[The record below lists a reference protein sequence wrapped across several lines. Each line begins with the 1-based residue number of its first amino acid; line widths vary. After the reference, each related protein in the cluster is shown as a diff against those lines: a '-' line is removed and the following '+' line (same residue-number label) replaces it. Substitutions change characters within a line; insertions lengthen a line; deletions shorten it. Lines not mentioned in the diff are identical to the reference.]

1 LSKISDEE
9 NAGLF
14 FYFRGE
20 WGGGRGEEYAA
31 GMKRRKAAED
41 SFAIFAV
48 KIGFSIARNEM
59 LEKSLAIKDCL
70 ARAKVKSSTAPVE
83 RYCSSV

>member
-1 LSKISDEE
+1 
-9 NAGLF
+9 
-14 FYFRGE
+14 
-20 WGGGRGEEYAA
+20 
-31 GMKRRKAAED
+31 MKRRKAAED
-41 SFAIFAV
+41 SFVIFAV

-70 ARAKVKSSTAPVE
+70 ARAKVKSTGCTAPVE